1 MLDPISLA
9 TSAFAAIKSGVEIG
23 KQLNDLSHHIV
34 KFVKQMNVV
43 EEEHKKK
50 KSSWFT
56 SSNEEALDTYFKLK
70 KVHDM
75 ENQLRELFMW
85 YGAPNAW
92 DEFIAIRSDIR
103 KKKQKEKE
111 RKARERAELIK
122 IASYIGIGV
131 LAMAAIV
138 VFVLNYKMLTSK

>member
-9 TSAFAAIKSGVEIG
+9 TSAFAAIKSGVEVG
-23 KQLNDLSHHIV
+23 KQLNDLSHHII
-34 KFVKQMNVV
+34 KFVKQMTVV

-75 ENQLRELFMW
+75 ENQLREVFMW

-131 LAMAAIV
+131 LAIAAVV
-138 VFVLNYKMLTSK
+138 VFALNYKMLTSK

>member
-9 TSAFAAIKSGVEIG
+9 TSAFAAIKSGVEVG
-23 KQLNDLSHHIV
+23 KQLNDLSHHII
-34 KFVKQMNVV
+34 KFVKQMSAV

-103 KKKQKEKE
+103 KKKQKKKKEKQE
-111 RKARERAELIK
+111 NEQ
-122 IASYIGIGV
+122 S
-131 LAMAAIV
+131 
-138 VFVLNYKMLTSK
+138 

>member
-9 TSAFAAIKSGVEIG
+9 TSAFAAIKSGVEVG
-23 KQLNDLSHHIV
+23 KQLNDLSHHII
-34 KFVKQMNVV
+34 KFVKQMSAV

-103 KKKQKEKE
+103 KKKQKKKKEKQ
-111 RKARERAELIK
+111 RERAELIK

-131 LAMAAIV
+131 LAIAAVV

>member
-1 MLDPISLA
+1 MLDPLSLA

-23 KQLNDLSHHIV
+23 KQLNDVSHHIV

-56 SSNEEALDTYFKLK
+56 SSNEEALDTYFNLK

-103 KKKQKEKE
+103 KKKQKERE
-111 RKARERAELIK
+111 RKEEI
-122 IASYIGIGV
+122 SVSNGV
-131 LAMAAIV
+131 G
-138 VFVLNYKMLTSK
+138 FLNFLTANLQFSHRIIRKGCDKPLY

>member
-9 TSAFAAIKSGVEIG
+9 TSAFAAIKSGVEVG
-23 KQLNDLSHHIV
+23 KQLNDLSHHII
-34 KFVKQMNVV
+34 KFVKQMSAV

-111 RKARERAELIK
+111 RKAKERAELIK
-122 IASYIGIGV
+122 IASYIGVGILV
-131 LAMAAIV
+131 VAAIV
-138 VFVLNYKMLTSK
+138 VFALNYKMLTSK

>member
-9 TSAFAAIKSGVEIG
+9 TSAFAAIKSGVEVG
-23 KQLNDLSHHIV
+23 KQLNDLSHHII
-34 KFVKQMNVV
+34 KFVKQMSAV

-111 RKARERAELIK
+111 RKAKERAELVK
-122 IASYIGIGV
+122 IASYIGVGI
-131 LAMAAIV
+131 LLIAV
-138 VFVLNYKMLTSK
+138 VVIFAFNYKMLTSK

>member
-1 MLDPISLA
+1 MVDPISIA
-9 TSAFAAIKSGVEIG
+9 TSAFAAIKSGIEVG
-23 KQLNDLSHHIV
+23 KQLTDVSHHIIR
-34 KFVKQMNVV
+34 FVSQMTKV

-70 KVHDM
+70 QVHDM
-75 ENQLRELFMW
+75 ENQLREMFLL

-92 DEFIAIRSDIR
+92 NEFIAIRSDIR

-111 RKARERAELIK
+111 RKAKERAELIK
-122 IASYIGIGV
+122 IASYIGVGILV
-131 LAMAAIV
+131 MVAIV
-138 VFVLNYKMLTSK
+138 VFIFNYKMLTSK